1 MDNIKLL
8 KGDCL
13 EIMKD
18 IDSES
23 IDMIL
28 SDLPY
33 SSRKR
38 KTTWNEWDCEID
50 LDLLWKEY
58 NRVIKENGAI
68 VLFAQDLFTAKLIMS
83 NVKNYKYKW
92 IWEKE
97 SGTGFLNA
105 KRMPLKNTEDILVFY
120 KKQCTYNP
128 QMRAG
133 KPYTTKKGTLSTNY
147 CKTDKIVTTENNGE
161 RYPVQTLKFNREK
174 GLHSTQKPVPLLEY
188 LIKTYTNENEIVLD
202 SCMRKWQYRS
212 CMFKYKQKIF
222 AE

>member
-202 SCMRKWQYRS
+202 SCMRKWQYRR

>member
-1 MDNIKLL
+1 MNNIKLL
-8 KGDCL
+8 KGNCL

-33 SSRKR
+33 SNKKR
-38 KTTWNEWDCEID
+38 KTTWNSWDCEID
-50 LDLLWKEY
+50 LDLLWREY

-68 VLFAQDLFTAKLIMS
+68 VLFAQDLFTAELIMS

-105 KRMPLKNTEDILVFY
+105 KRMPLRNTEDILVFY

-147 CKTDKIVTTENNGE
+147 CKTDKIVVTENSGE
-161 RYPVQTLKFNREK
+161 RYPTQILKFKREK